1 LLSIEE
7 AFMPPALLFDY
18 TRLDLNKIEFNH
30 TDIGQI
36 NPQAYEM
43 SQLDAIVWH
52 DLPQMMCLGYKD
64 VTDKEFWV
72 RGHIPGRP
80 IMPGVIMVEA
90 AAQLC
95 SFFMRRIYGLKE
107 FIGFAGIDETK
118 FRETVIPGS
127 RLYLLG
133 HINKVRSRQFSARVQ
148 GIVNGKLAFETTISG
163 MNV

>member
-1 LLSIEE
+1 
-7 AFMPPALLFDY
+7 MPPTRLFDLSQ
-18 TRLDLNKIEFNH
+18 LDLNKVEF
-30 TDIGQI
+30 DRSEIAKV
-36 NPQAYEM
+36 NPQSFEM

-52 DLPQMMCLGYKD
+52 DLPKMQVLGYKD

-95 SFFMRRIYGLKE
+95 SFFMKRIYGLE
-107 FIGFAGIDETK
+107 GFIGFAGIDETK
-118 FRETVIPGS
+118 FRETVVPGD

-133 HINKVRSRQFSARVQ
+133 HIHKVRSRQFSAMVQ
-148 GIVNGKLAFETTISG
+148 GVVKDKMAFDTVISG
-163 MNV
+163 MRV

>member
-1 LLSIEE
+1 
-7 AFMPPALLFDY
+7 MPPALLFDY
-18 TRLDLNKIEFNH
+18 TKLDLNKVEFDR
-30 TDIGQI
+30 TEIGQV
-36 NPQAYEM
+36 NPQAHEM
-43 SQLDAIVWH
+43 SQLDVIVWH
-52 DLPQMMCLGYKD
+52 DLPQMLCLGYKD

-80 IMPGVIMVEA
+80 IMPGVIMIES

-118 FRETVIPGS
+118 FRETVIPGN

-133 HINKVRSRQFSARVQ
+133 HIHKVRSRQFSAKVQ
-148 GIVNGKLAFETTISG
+148 GVVNDKLAFETIISG